1 MKVKTKVAD
10 VVGVNDNISE
20 VTYFCEHLS
29 SGEYLS
35 GEYLL
40 SGEYGAREQQTR
52 VLGSVSGQLLCSRGE
67 DGLHHRRHHHQ
78 HHRPHHHH
86 NLPFPDQSYC
96 HFSCRN
102 TIFQSI
108 TVDNFSLQVAAG
120 YDNGDVKVF
129 LAIFIS
135 MMMIYI

>member
-10 VVGVNDNISE
+10 VVGDGDNISE
-20 VTYFCEHLS
+20 VPYFCEHLS

-102 TIFQSI
+102 RIFQSI
-108 TVDNFSLQVAAG
+108 TVDNFSL
-120 YDNGDVKVF
+120 
-129 LAIFIS
+129 
-135 MMMIYI
+135 